1 MPKDR
6 EYRRMIHTGRWL
18 RLRREVLTRHPLCAR
33 CEAEGYVTAATE
45 VHHRVP
51 VESAVNPGERERLM
65 YDPKNL
71 VPLCHRCHVKTHT
84 ELREMSEGAFPLTLT
99 HAVMMLAAHWYN
111 QRESVSGVQ
120 MTEVPDGLS
129 SLIKPYRR
137 LV

>member
-1 MPKDR
+1 
-6 EYRRMIHTGRWL
+6 MIHTGRWL

-84 ELREMSEGAFPLTLT
+84 ELGRSGKAPTRERNR
-99 HAVMMLAAHWYN
+99 AAAA
-111 QRESVSGVQ
+111 EA
-120 MTEVPDGLS
+120 
-129 SLIKPYRR
+129 IRR
-137 LV
+137 FFGEEP